1 LLFSPIFCI
10 QKDSCGY
17 AKEKVLK
24 EMDKCPS
31 EKKEEKKNNNNKDS
45 PCFLAKFLSSKR
57 EIYSSR
63 SKSRIRISHH
73 INTYPPCIFHT
84 HAHLD
89 LIV

>member
-10 QKDSCGY
+10 KKDSCGY

-24 EMDKCPS
+24 KIDKCPS
-31 EKKEEKKNNNNKDS
+31 EKKERKNNKDS

-63 SKSRIRISHH
+63 SKSRIRIIHRIPYICTS
-73 INTYPPCIFHT
+73 
-84 HAHLD
+84 
-89 LIV
+89 

>member
-24 EMDKCPS
+24 KIDKCPS
-31 EKKEEKKNNNNKDS
+31 EKKKEKNNKDS

-57 EIYSSR
+57 EIYSSW
-63 SKSRIRISHH
+63 SKSRIRIIHH
-73 INTYPPCIFHT
+73 INTYPPYSIHI
-84 HAHLD
+84 HI
-89 LIV
+89 LI

>member
-10 QKDSCGY
+10 QKDSYGY

-24 EMDKCPS
+24 KWTS
-31 EKKEEKKNNNNKDS
+31 VQVKKRRKEKNNKDG
-45 PCFLAKFLSSKR
+45 PCFLVEFLSYKR

-73 INTYPPCIFHT
+73 INTNPPYSIHM
-84 HAHLD
+84 HI
-89 LIV
+89 LI